1 MAEIFYK
8 KVGRKYV
15 PVLQCDSE
23 LTNAL
28 PYGSHLITVG
38 GNGSSTKL
46 NVDPAFLP
54 MIAAGVYARDAIARA
69 IINGSVLRPTLAKL
83 SVEQKEL
90 FNKYLL
96 SLPEDERHYLSYGST
111 YDAVNEGIDQMIKS
125 SSELLDHPSV
135 MQAYDHFMLL
145 CKLVSETTTSETP

>member
-15 PVLQCDSE
+15 PVSE
-23 LTNAL
+23 YDAEIRDAL
-28 PYGSHLITVG
+28 PIGSHLITVG
-38 GNGSSTKL
+38 GNGSATKF

-54 MIAAGVYARDAIARA
+54 MIAAGVYARDAIARS
-69 IINGSVLRPTLAKL
+69 IINGSVLRPSLAKL

-96 SLPEDERHYLSYGST
+96 SLPEDERNYLSYGST
-111 YDAVNEGIDQMIKS
+111 YDAVEAGVVQMVKL
-125 SSELLDHPSV
+125 SSELLEHPSV
-135 MQAYDHFMLL
+135 MQAYEHFMLL
-145 CKLVSETTTSETP
+145 CKLVSETEMS